1 MTKRGLLAAACMIAA
16 ASFVTS
22 GAKAQDK
29 PVFGLVMSFSGWF
42 QPIDADTIAGAKLA
56 VDDINAAGGV
66 LGQPIEIV
74 EFDNKSEPPLGA
86 DGAIDVIDKG
96 AKAILFPSDF
106 DFGAPGA
113 FVAQQKNVIA
123 FSAASD
129 PKFGVKGVGPLAYSV
144 SNAGQAQGALMAEW
158 AYNKKGWKKA
168 YVLLDNTISYTKS
181 LCGSFAERWKEVAGA
196 EGLLGEDTFL
206 NGDASIAAQVTRIT
220 SLAEKP
226 DLVFLCSYAPGGPS
240 AIRQI
245 ARCRHRGGGPHRRID
260 GRRLLDR
267 QRAGPQQFLRRQL
280 RLQIWRRPRRRSE
293 RLLRAL
299 REEIRQEGRRLLR
312 AARLFRRPGLGEGG
326 QQGRLARRRQGSGGA
341 RTPSTRNRWLI
352 GPTTWTADL
361 HIETT
366 RPMSIIGVQ
375 DGKFA
380 AEGRFSVEKFPAVLT
395 ASDAKNLGD
404 GALELAA
411 ERVSVRFGG
420 LVANDDVSLAIAS
433 GEVLGLIGPNG
444 AGKTTLVNI
453 LSGFQRPHAGAIRLA
468 GSDMTGRQP
477 GAFARAGIVRSFQ
490 AVRLFRGLTVAENVE
505 VGLVGRGL
513 GRAEARRRCARPA
526 RRFRSCFIAPRSRPA
541 RSAMAR
547 SAARAWRARWRSSR
561 ASCCSTS
568 RRPGWRRRRRRS

>member
-1 MTKRGLLAAACMIAA
+1 MKKHGLLVAGCMIAA

-22 GAKAQDK
+22 SAQAQDK

-129 PKFGVKGVGPLAYSV
+129 PKFGVQGVGPLAYSL

-158 AYNKKGWKKA
+158 AYNTKGWKKA

-206 NGDASIAAQVTRIT
+206 NGDASVAAQVTRIT

-226 DLVFLCSYAPGGPS
+226 DVVFLCSYAPGGPS
-240 AIRQI
+240 AIRQM
-245 ARCRHRGGGPHRRID
+245 
-260 GRRLLDR
+260 
-267 QRAGPQQFLRRQL
+267 
-280 RLQIWRRPRRRSE
+280 
-293 RLLRAL
+293 
-299 REEIRQEGRRLLR
+299 R
-312 AARLFRRPGLGEGG
+312 AAGIEAAILTGESMDGDYWIGSVPDLSNFYVVNYGSKYGDDPDPEVNAFFERFEKKYGKKADVSYGLRGYSAV
-326 QQGRLARRRQGSGGA
+326 QAWAKAANKAGSLDGDKVA
-341 RTPSTRNRWLI
+341 AVLNTFDKEPLVV
-352 GPTTWTADL
+352 GPTTWTEDL
-361 HIETT
+361 HIATT

-380 AEGRFSVEKFPAVLT
+380 AEGRFSVEKFPQ
-395 ASDAKNLGD
+395 
-404 GALELAA
+404 
-411 ERVSVRFGG
+411 F
-420 LVANDDVSLAIAS
+420 
-433 GEVLGLIGPNG
+433 
-444 AGKTTLVNI
+444 
-453 LSGFQRPHAGAIRLA
+453 
-468 GSDMTGRQP
+468 
-477 GAFARAGIVRSFQ
+477 
-490 AVRLFRGLTVAENVE
+490 
-505 VGLVGRGL
+505 
-513 GRAEARRRCARPA
+513 
-526 RRFRSCFIAPRSRPA
+526 
-541 RSAMAR
+541 
-547 SAARAWRARWRSSR
+547 
-561 ASCCSTS
+561 
-568 RRPGWRRRRRRS
+568 